1 MKLISHRLE
10 NKVSN
15 LLIYINIEEGQQSYN
30 KALSNK
36 KQRSA
41 ASEPLAR
48 FHGPV
53 ALTTLFSTNGCKI
66 NFHLPCNCCYG
77 TYSRTPFLA
86 IDSQEMQGNVVTDTL
101 SAAMINEEYW
111 DIGLPTHGANFAVL
125 CYGSLLSSSNEKP
138 KFAQFYIYDTENEVS
153 NRVKNMREEVQFDA
167 SLVLQISQML
177 GTYNPLV
184 MQYRMVKERMKSSNS
199 NDLRLKL
206 IRKRNSDARTYN
218 LPTAYERIDE
228 THPLY
233 LPMQYPLLFPYGEDG
248 YREDTL
254 YRDSYM
260 SEDRKQRHLTLRQ
273 YFAYKL
279 HDRNHEYNM
288 VLKAGKLTQQFIVDA
303 FTSVEGQRTAYVR
316 FHQNWLRSENYV
328 TLSVTLS
335 RGHVSLTSVGKRIIL
350 PSSFTGGERYS
361 CENFQYAMTICTT
374 TGFPDLF
381 ITFTCNPKWPKLERL
396 FNQLDCKPE
405 DRPDLVSRIF
415 KIKLNKLIRDITKDM
430 LFGNC
435 RAGLPH
441 AHILLW
447 LSPEDKFSSAKHI
460 DSVIFAEIPN
470 RDAHPELYEPVKN
483 FMIHGPCGASRKSS
497 PCMVN
502 GKCSKHFPK
511 NFTDK
516 TSFDEDG
523 YCKYQRRNTGNVVV
537 KNGVELNNSKG
548 HDMVTAKI
556 SDSVDT
562 ESTDIKDEIKHYY
575 DCRYISPCEAA
586 WRIFGFDINFREPA
600 VDRLSFHLPNQQGI
614 IFQDDDYIDDVVANA
629 TMKQSKFIAWF
640 EANKQYPIARN
651 LTYSQFPTKF
661 AFKHDSREWALRKA
675 GHVIGRLY
683 YVPPDLGEL
692 HYLRLLLTFV
702 KGPTTYEDIS
712 TVNGV
717 LHPTFKDACYA
728 MGLLDD
734 DNEYVDGITEAS
746 NWLSGVYLRKL
757 FSTLLIHNTIA
768 RPEYVWEKTWEYL
781 SDDIIIKERHRTCN
795 PDLQLDNDR
804 IKDIALCEI
813 ENILRSN
820 GRSLKEYPPMP
831 LPNDALMKNMENIL
845 MSEELNYVRNVMKIQ
860 YSTLLASLT
869 DEQRN
874 IFDVI
879 MDAVDHDQG
888 GVFFVNDFRRS
899 GKTFVWNT
907 LTSALRSRG
916 DIVIA
921 VASSG
926 IASQLISGGRT
937 AHSRFAIPL
946 DCNENSTCNIIQ
958 GSDLANLLINT
969 KLIIWDEAPMTHRFC
984 FEALDR
990 SLRDIIG
997 NENPECYKKPFGSK
1011 VIVFGGDFR
1020 QILPVIPRGEEVI
1033 YLSSDSICIQNNHSQ
1048 VGHVY
1053 TTEFLN
1059 IISGSGLLYHQLKLK
1074 VGAPVMLMWNIDK
1087 SMGLC
1092 NGKHSGER
1100 VIIARM
1106 VITSSDSR
1114 LPFRFQR
1121 RQFPVVLS
1129 FAMTINKSQGQTLSN
1144 DCEHSGDATYIALW
1158 SDRCWSALRS
1168 QPPHL
1173 ELGSFSPTC
1182 RSVFAPLMN
1191 AISAFRHTTSG
1202 SRTFSWTNS
1211 KVLKLIHSQTKQ

>member
-1 MKLISHRLE
+1 MEMMSMKRSQPTFRDNNAKE
-10 NKVSN
+10 NI
-15 LLIYINIEEGQQSYN
+15 LTQ
-30 KALSNK
+30 LS
-36 KQRSA
+36 RS
-41 ASEPLAR
+41 SQ
-48 FHGPV
+48 
-53 ALTTLFSTNGCKI
+53 STN
-66 NFHLPCNCCYG
+66 
-77 TYSRTPFLA
+77 SMTPFLA
-86 IDSQEMQGNVVTDTL
+86 IDSQEMQANVVTDTL
-101 SAAMINEEYW
+101 SAAMINEERLNRARTVRKPKFSLCCMQGK
-111 DIGLPTHGANFAVL
+111 ISLPLAKDPPKLLEKLITKRDLRSAHFMKEIRNYNNMFAFTSMG
-125 CYGSLLSSSNEKP
+125 GSLLPSSNEKP
-138 KFAQFYIYDTENEVS
+138 KFAQLYIYNTENEVS
-153 NRVKNMREEVQFDA
+153 NHVKNMSTWREEVSFDA
-167 SLVLQISQML
+167 SLVLQILEML
-177 GTYNPLV
+177 DTYNPLV

-218 LPTAYERIDE
+218 LPTASEVALIVGNFDISIGERDIIVENKSGELQRIDE

-273 YFAYKL
+273 CSAYKL
-279 HDRNHEYNM
+279 QDRNHEDNM

-316 FHQNWLRSENYV
+316 FHQKRLRSENYV
-328 TLSVTLS
+328 TLSEALS
-335 RGHVSLTSVGKRIIL
+335 RGHVSSTSVGKRIIL
-350 PSSFTGGERYS
+350 PSSFTGGERYNR
-361 CENFQYAMTICTT
+361 ENFQDAMTICTS

-381 ITFTCNPKWPKLERL
+381 ITFTCNPKWPELERL

-405 DRPDLVSRIF
+405 DRPDLVSLIF

-435 RAGLPH
+435 RADIYTIEFQKRGLPH

-447 LSPEDKFSSAKHI
+447 LSPEDKFTSAKHI
-460 DSVIFAEIPN
+460 DYVIFTEIPN
-470 RDAHPELYEPVKN
+470 RDAHPELYEAVKN
-483 FMIHGPCGASRKSS
+483 LMIHGPCGASRKSS

-511 NFTDK
+511 KFTDK

-523 YCKYQRRNTGNVVV
+523 YCKYRRRNTGNVVV
-537 KNGVELNNSKG
+537 KNGVELDNRFVVPYNPTLLLRYQAHINVEFCNQSRSIKYLFKYVSKG

-556 SDSVDT
+556 SDGVDT
-562 ESTDIKDEIKHYY
+562 KSTDNKDEIKHYY

-614 IFQDDDYIDDVVANA
+614 IFQDDDNIDDVVANA

-640 EANKQYPIARN
+640 EGNKQYPIARN

-661 AFKHDSREWALRKA
+661 VFKHDSRQWALRKA

-683 YVPPDLGEL
+683 YVPPGLGEL

-702 KGPTTYEDIS
+702 KGPTTYEDIK

-734 DNEYVDGITEAS
+734 DKEYVDGITEAS
-746 NWLSGVYLRKL
+746 NWSLGVYLRKL
-757 FSTLLIHNTIA
+757 FSTLPIHNTIA

-781 SDDIIIKERHRTCN
+781 SNDIIIKERHRTCN
-795 PDLQLDNDR
+795 PD
-804 IKDIALCEI
+804 
-813 ENILRSN
+813 
-820 GRSLKEYPPMP
+820 
-831 LPNDALMKNMENIL
+831 
-845 MSEELNYVRNVMKIQ
+845 
-860 YSTLLASLT
+860 
-869 DEQRN
+869 
-874 IFDVI
+874 
-879 MDAVDHDQG
+879 AVDHDQG
-888 GVFFVNDFRRS
+888 GVFFVNGFRGS

-916 DIVIA
+916 EIVIA

-926 IASQLISGGRT
+926 IASQLIPGGRT

-969 KLIIWDEAPMTHRFC
+969 KLIIWDETPMTH
-984 FEALDR
+984 
-990 SLRDIIG
+990 
-997 NENPECYKKPFGSK
+997 
-1011 VIVFGGDFR
+1011 R
-1020 QILPVIPRGEEVI
+1020 QILPVIPRVSRQEIVLSSLNSSYVLDSCKILTLTKNMRLGTGSSPYENQEYIRDRAILAPTLDDVATINNYMLSLLPGEEVI
-1033 YLSSDSICIQNNHSQ
+1033 YLSFDSICIQNNHSQ
-1048 VGHVY
+1048 VGQVY

-1059 IISGSGLLYHQLKLK
+1059 TISGSGLPYHQLKLK
-1074 VGAPVMLMWNIDK
+1074 VGAPIMLMRNIDK

-1092 NGKHSGER
+1092 NGTRLIVVRLCKHVIEALILSGKHSGE
-1100 VIIARM
+1100 
-1106 VITSSDSR
+1106 
-1114 LPFRFQR
+1114 
-1121 RQFPVVLS
+1121 
-1129 FAMTINKSQGQTLSN
+1129 
-1144 DCEHSGDATYIALW
+1144 
-1158 SDRCWSALRS
+1158 
-1168 QPPHL
+1168 
-1173 ELGSFSPTC
+1173 
-1182 RSVFAPLMN
+1182 
-1191 AISAFRHTTSG
+1191 
-1202 SRTFSWTNS
+1202 
-1211 KVLKLIHSQTKQ
+1211 